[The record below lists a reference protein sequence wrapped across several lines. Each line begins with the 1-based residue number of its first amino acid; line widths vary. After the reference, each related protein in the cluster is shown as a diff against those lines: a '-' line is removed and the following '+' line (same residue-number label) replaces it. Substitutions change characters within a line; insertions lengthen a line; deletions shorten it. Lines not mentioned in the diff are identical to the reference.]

1 MSQTTHPIDEIIRR
15 RKTRKMLSA
24 EPVDSSLDRGIVT
37 EIIELAG
44 WAPFHLA
51 ASQMHR
57 QRLNDASLVPWRYY
71 ALSKAT
77 CLKLRQWLLDQGD
90 RSKVPDMLAVADNL
104 IQVTWCPDP
113 DESEVIDK
121 NEHLYVP
128 TASNMEH
135 IAATAA
141 SVQNLLLAATARGI
155 PNYWSSGGPLRTSE
169 VANMLGIPPEEI
181 LLGSVFLFANAE
193 DRNDVTVRPGKM
205 REKRGPVSAW
215 CKWIDSLEL

>member
-1 MSQTTHPIDEIIRR
+1 MSQRKHPIDEIIRS
-15 RKTRKMLSA
+15 RKTSKMLSA
-24 EPVDSSLDRGIVT
+24 APVDSSLDREIVS
-37 EIIELAG
+37 EVIELAG

-51 ASQMHR
+51 ASPIHR
-57 QRLNDASLVPWRYY
+57 QRLDDASLVPWRYY
-71 ALSKAT
+71 VLLKET
-77 CLKLRQWLLDQGD
+77 CLKLRQRLINQGD

-113 DESEVIDK
+113 DESGNLEKD
-121 NEHLYVP
+121 EHLYVP

-155 PNYWSSGGPLRTSE
+155 PNYWSSGGPLRTPEIAS
-169 VANMLGIPPEEI
+169 MLGIAAEEI

-193 DRNDVTVRPGKM
+193 NHRDVAVRPGKM

-215 CKWIDSLEL
+215 CKWIDSIES

>member
-1 MSQTTHPIDEIIRR
+1 
-15 RKTRKMLSA
+15 MLSS
-24 EPVDSSLDRGIVT
+24 EPVDSSLDHKIVG

-51 ASQMHR
+51 ASPIHR
-57 QRLNDASLVPWRYY
+57 QRLEDTSLVPWRYY
-71 ALSKAT
+71 VLPKKT
-77 CLKLRQWLLDQGD
+77 CLELRQWLIDHGD
-90 RSKVPDMLAVADNL
+90 RSKVPDMLAVADYL

-113 DESEVIDK
+113 DESEDLAK
-121 NEHLYVP
+121 NENLYAP

-169 VANMLGIPPEEI
+169 IASMLGIEAEEI
-181 LLGSVFLFANAE
+181 LLGSVFLFADAKNH
-193 DRNDVTVRPGKM
+193 RGVTVRPGKM
-205 REKRGPVSAW
+205 REKRGPASAW
-215 CKWIDSLEL
+215 CRWIDAMES